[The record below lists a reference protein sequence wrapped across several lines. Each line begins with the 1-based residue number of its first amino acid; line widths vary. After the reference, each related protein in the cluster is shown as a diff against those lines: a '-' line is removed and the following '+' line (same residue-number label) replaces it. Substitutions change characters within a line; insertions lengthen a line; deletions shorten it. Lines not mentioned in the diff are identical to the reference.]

1 MSRLDETFANDVRA
15 ALESRRTAG
24 VWPLLAVLLLL
35 LGLAGAWAH
44 FALIEEVTTGDGRV
58 IPSSQIQVV
67 QPLEGG
73 LVAEINVHE
82 GDIVEAGQPLVR
94 IDDTG
99 FASTL
104 GELRTRRAAL
114 EARARRLEAEAYD
127 LPLDLPAGNLSPELI
142 AGETALFEARRAAL
156 EQELAVNDQ
165 KLAQRRLEKIEME
178 TRLEQTTTTVE
189 LLNKELDKA
198 RDLQSK
204 GAFAELELLR
214 LERQAQTEKMELAV
228 LEASIPRTS
237 AAIAEAMALRASA
250 IAGFRAKG
258 HEELSQTR
266 GDLSV
271 IEETIRAAEDKV
283 RRTIL
288 RAPLRGIINKLS
300 VTTIGAVVRP
310 GEAIAEIVP
319 LDDKLLIEA
328 RVRPQDVAFLHPGQD
343 ASVKVTAYDYTVY
356 GDLPGKV
363 ERISPDTITDEDGN
377 TFYRV
382 IVRTDKTY
390 LGTESEPLPI
400 IPGMVVSTAIL
411 TGRKSVLDY
420 LLKPIIKARSEALRE
435 R

>member
-1 MSRLDETFANDVRA
+1 MSRLEETFANDVRT

-35 LGLAGAWAH
+35 LAAAGAWAH
-44 FALIEEVTTGDGRV
+44 YALLEEVTTGDGRV

-73 LVAEINVHE
+73 LVADIHVHE
-82 GDIVEAGQPLVR
+82 GDLVEAGQPLVR

-99 FASTL
+99 FASEL

-114 EARARRLEAEAYD
+114 EARAERLQAEAYD
-127 LPLDLPAGNLSPELI
+127 LPLALSEDLGAELI
-142 AGETALFEARRAAL
+142 AGETALYEARRAAL

-178 TRLEQTTTTVE
+178 TRLEQTAATVA
-189 LLNKELDKA
+189 LLDKELEKA

-228 LEASIPRTS
+228 LRASIPRTA

-258 HEELSQTR
+258 HEELSQAR

-271 IEETIRAAEDKV
+271 IEETIHAAEDKV
-283 RRTIL
+283 RRTVL

-356 GDLPGKV
+356 GDLAGTV
-363 ERISPDTITDEDGN
+363 ERISPDTITDEEGN

-382 IVRTDKTY
+382 IIRTGKAH
-390 LGTESEPLPI
+390 LGTESNPLPI

-411 TGRKSVLDY
+411 TGQKSVLDY